1 MNWLP
6 PNGAL
11 DGVTFDHLLRWNLA
25 VVFWLAAAAQLLL
38 VAALLW
44 RLRPGRAQETGSTPA
59 RPGKAF
65 FAGEL
70 LVLLAI
76 TALYV
81 AMDFT
86 GHRLWAARRERGTAG
101 ATTEVE
107 VTGVQFQWYFRY
119 PGRDG
124 IFGSTRP
131 SLVSAPNGNPLGLDP
146 ADAHSQDDIVSS
158 ILVLPANRPVTL
170 LLRSQDVI
178 HGFFIP
184 GMRLKQD
191 AIPGM
196 IGHLQFTP
204 TTPGD
209 YVILCSQVC
218 GLGHA
223 RMQARLRVLPPAEY
237 ERWMAARERSLVASA
252 SSSPTAEAHP

>member
-11 DGVTFDHLLRWNLA
+11 DGVRLDQLLRWNLVA
-25 VVFWLAAAAQLLL
+25 VFWLFVAAQALL

-44 RLRPGRAQETGSTPA
+44 RMRPSAAKLETNPPA
-59 RPGKAF
+59 RPGRVF
-65 FAGEL
+65 FVGEI

-76 TALYV
+76 SGLYI
-81 AMDFT
+81 AMDVT
-86 GHRLWAARRERGTAG
+86 GHQLWAARREAG
-101 ATTEVE
+101 PADHPVQVE

-119 PGRDG
+119 PGADG
-124 IFGSTRP
+124 VYGRIRP
-131 SLVSAPNGNPLGLDP
+131 ALVSAPNGNPLGLDP
-146 ADAHSQDDIVSS
+146 SDPHSADDVVSS
-158 ILVLPANRPVTL
+158 ILVLPAGRPVDL
-170 LLRSQDVI
+170 RLRSQDVI

-204 TTPGD
+204 TVPGD

-223 RMQARLRVLPPAEY
+223 RMQARLRILPEPDY
-237 ERWMAARERSLVASA
+237 DRWIASRERSLLADASGA
-252 SSSPTAEAHP
+252 RP

>member
-11 DGVTFDHLLRWNLA
+11 DGATLDHLLRWNLDA
-25 VVFWLAAAAQLLL
+25 VFWLFVAAQALL

-44 RLRPGRAQETGSTPA
+44 RLRPAKARPAIEISA

-65 FAGEL
+65 FAAEF

-76 TALYV
+76 TALYI
-81 AMDFT
+81 AMDIT
-86 GHRLWAARRERGTAG
+86 GHQLWAARREAG
-101 ATTEVE
+101 PAEHPVQVE

-119 PGRDG
+119 PGADG
-124 IFGSTRP
+124 IYGRIRP
-131 SLVSAPNGNPLGLDP
+131 ALVSAPDGNPLGLDP
-146 ADAHSQDDIVSS
+146 TDPHSQDDIVSS
-158 ILVLPANRPVTL
+158 ILVLPAGRPVDL
-170 LLRSQDVI
+170 RLRSQDVI

-223 RMQARLRVLPPAEY
+223 RMQARLRVLPQPEY
-237 ERWMAARERSLVASA
+237 ELWIAARGKSLLADASGA
-252 SSSPTAEAHP
+252 RP